1 MNAKRLAAL
10 AVLALSA
17 LVSTARAQVTVI
29 NMVPNSRSNETGQDS
44 EPHLTVN
51 PANPQQMAGSAFTLN
66 PAGGAATTSPIYVST
81 DGGTTWSLNNIVPGG
96 PGTGDITVR
105 FGGTSNMLYAG
116 ILRWRPQGVTNLT
129 MDILR
134 TPTFTLAN
142 PMAVLVSRTGT
153 IGVDQ
158 PWIQATTA
166 LGGAGT
172 GLDRVYVGDNDL
184 DDPAGQTATVDSS
197 QNGTAANPLFGFSRA
212 EKRVTGGQ
220 DGPPVRPIYHWDGT
234 VYTAFENWTNIVQPN
249 PKVPKATVTADVVVV
264 RDDAWGAGATPFT
277 ALKDTDNKAGKRVV
291 TGTTINYDG
300 TASFGQ
306 ERVGGSLTIAVDPR
320 TSSRVYI
327 AWGDHPGGG
336 ASYTQHVRRSD
347 DRGVT
352 WSAADLLTVTNAT
365 NPALAVN
372 IHGKVG
378 LVYQQLTGTGATARW
393 ETHFRR
399 STDLGVTWND
409 LILAQPL
416 ANSPA
421 GLGRLPYLG
430 DYLHLLAQGKDFYG
444 VFSSSNKP
452 DTANFP
458 SGIAYQRNADWANKV
473 LRDLTNTATIAVSID
488 PFFFKSQE
496 LATGL
501 DFYVRDWTDGPASGD
516 TGLEPSTHPVF
527 WITSDV
533 WNRRGTLP
541 GTPFPNDQP
550 ANEPAGNGPGNIGD
564 NWAFARI
571 RRNAPSAGTQ
581 TVKAHFLISQF
592 GVGSNYVNADP
603 APDPTVSFPAASLGP
618 LITPAYHWH
627 LNAVSSDHL
636 CLAVEIS
643 TASDPFV
650 APSLLG
656 FAPGW
661 PTTDVKVLLDNNKAQ
676 RNMELSKT
684 PARGIGFWNEDYY
697 GVAHNAALMP
707 RDITLQ
713 YSVDPAVLSRLSG
726 GTIEVVGQSGSY
738 PLATQGTITLPGV
751 QPGENRWIKVSLP
764 AAAGAE
770 GEVLQVDFQEMV
782 MDQPVDG
789 FSIGEQLGATGDV
802 ATAALEQHRSDYN
815 RLAAGFGI
823 AAAQGEADAAHALL
837 SSTAVDGGQ
846 YTAFLAQHLPA
857 MNSIAAQMGGLLAGD
872 PFGCQAA
879 LGTLNQLFSGGADA
893 DQLALAHAS
902 YLNRLD
908 SLLTLRQLQQ
918 GDTADILQMVR
929 WMQDL
934 YLRVPRLAGLSAA
947 GTIVDASRSFVD
959 AWSDQT
965 ASTSDYAPLLGGL
978 NSALAATAADLSTDL
993 PGLADNVAA
1002 IQGAV
1007 SSGDLTAL
1015 EKAHRD
1021 FLVRLQTLEVAAP
1034 PAP

>member
-1 MNAKRLAAL
+1 MRATTLAALSALALAAL
-10 AVLALSA
+10 ASGAG
-17 LVSTARAQVTVI
+17 AQVTVI
-29 NMVPNSRSNETGQDS
+29 DMMPNSRSNETAQDS
-44 EPHLTVN
+44 EPNLTVN
-51 PANPQQMAGSAFTLN
+51 PANPQQMAGSAFTIN
-66 PAGGAATTSPIYVST
+66 PTAGATTAPIYIST
-81 DGGTTWSLNNIVPGG
+81 DGGSTWSFNTIVPGG
-96 PGTGDITVR
+96 NTTHDITLR
-105 FGGTSNMLYAG
+105 FGGTSNVLYAG
-116 ILRWRPQGVTNLT
+116 IIRADQTIPTVN
-129 MDILR
+129 ILR
-134 TPTFTLAN
+134 TFDFTSATTM
-142 PMAVLVSRTGT
+142 PVLVTRTGPKY
-153 IGVDQ
+153 GVDQ
-158 PWIQATTA
+158 PWVQATTA
-166 LGGAGT
+166 LGGT
-172 GLDRVYVGDNDL
+172 GVGQDRVFVGHNDL
-184 DDPAGQTATVDSS
+184 DDPNSRSAAVDTA
-197 QNGTAANPLFGFSRA
+197 QNGTAGSPAFNLNGI
-212 EKRVTGGQ
+212 EKRATGGQ
-220 DGPPVRPIYHWDGT
+220 DGPPVRPIHHWDGT
-234 VYTAFENWTNIVQPN
+234 VYAVFENWTNVVQPD

-264 RDDAWGAGATPFT
+264 RDDAWGAVATPFA
-277 ALKDTDNKAGKRVV
+277 ALKDTDTVAGKRVV
-291 TGTTINYDG
+291 TGATIKYDG
-300 TASFGQ
+300 TSSFGQ
-306 ERVGGSLTIAVDPR
+306 ERVGGSLSIAVDPR
-320 TSSRVYI
+320 TSSRVYVS
-327 AWGDHPGGG
+327 WGDNPNGG
-336 ASYTQHVRRSD
+336 ASSYTLHVRRSD

-352 WSAADLLTVTNAT
+352 WSAADLLTISGAT

-378 LVYQQLTGTGATARW
+378 FAYQQLTGTGATARW

-399 STDLGVTWND
+399 STDLGATWND
-409 LILAQPL
+409 LTLAQPL
-416 ANSPA
+416 ANSPGA
-421 GLGRLPYLG
+421 LFLPYLG
-430 DYLHLLAQGKDFYG
+430 DYLHLLAQGKNFYG
-444 VFSSSNKP
+444 VFSASNKP

-458 SGIAYQRNADWANKV
+458 SGITYQRNADWANKV
-473 LRDLTNTATIAVSID
+473 LRDLTNTANIAVSID

-516 TGLEPSTHPVF
+516 TGLEPSTHPLF
-527 WITSDV
+527 WTTSDV

-603 APDPTVSFPAASLGP
+603 APDPTVAFPAASLGP

-661 PTTDVKVLLDNNKAQ
+661 PTTDLKVLLDNNKAQ

-684 PARGIGFWNEDYY
+684 PARGIGFWYEDYY

-707 RDITLQ
+707 RDMTLQ

-738 PLATQGTITLPGV
+738 PLAPQGTITLSGV
-751 QPGENRWIKVSLP
+751 LPGENRWIKVSLP
-764 AAAGAE
+764 AAAGTE
-770 GEVLQVDFQEMV
+770 GEVLQIDFQEMV

-815 RLAAGFGI
+815 RLAAGFGL

-837 SSTAVDGGQ
+837 SSTMVDGGQ

-872 PFGCQAA
+872 PFGCQTA
-879 LGTLNQLFSGGADA
+879 LGTLNQLQAGGADA

-908 SLLTLRQLQQ
+908 SLLSLRQLQQ

-934 YLRVPRLAGLSAA
+934 YLRVPRLAGLSSA
-947 GTIVDASRSFVD
+947 GTIADASRSFVD
-959 AWSDQT
+959 SWSDQT
-965 ASTSDYAPLLGGL
+965 VSTADYAPLLGSL
-978 NSALAATAADLSTDL
+978 NSPLAATAADLSVDL

-1021 FLVRLQTLEVAAP
+1021 FLVRLQTLETASP